1 MEELEVT
8 QAEAIERAVRAENHA
23 KLCGVLAWVL
33 LTPNVGI
40 AFTFFNDSTK

>member
-40 AFTFFNDSTK
+40 AFNCFNDSTK